1 MPDVRNLYIDDAVT
15 ELKKSDLDFHF
26 TYEDSETVEK
36 DHIIAQQIEPEQI
49 INKGTMVELYVSN
62 GTDLIDLSSMGLIGM
77 DPDCSNGTFR
87 PESDECSDPAG
98 LQRYSRSRKS
108 DPV

>member
-1 MPDVRNLYIDDAVT
+1 MPDVRNLYIDDVVT

-49 INKGTMVELYVSN
+49 TNKGTMVELYVSN
-62 GTDLIDLSSMGLIGM
+62 GTNLIDLSAMGPIGM
-77 DPDCSNGTFR
+77 DETAATQHF
-87 PESDECSDPAG
+87 
-98 LQRYSRSRKS
+98 
-108 DPV
+108 

>member
-1 MPDVRNLYIDDAVT
+1 MR
-15 ELKKSDLDFHF
+15 
-26 TYEDSETVEK
+26 TVEK

-77 DPDCSNGTFR
+77 DQTAAMALLDQNQMKAVIQQDY
-87 PESDECSDPAG
+87 SDTVE
-98 LQRYSRSRKS
+98 K
-108 DPV
+108 

>member
-1 MPDVRNLYIDDAVT
+1 MT

-62 GTDLIDLSSMGLIGM
+62 GTDLIDLSAMGLIGM
-77 DPDCSNGTFR
+77 DPVSYTHLHRHQSLTHLIVRGMK
-87 PESDECSDPAG
+87 G
-98 LQRYSRSRKS
+98 
-108 DPV
+108 

>member
-15 ELKKSDLDFHF
+15 ELKKSDLDFILLMRILRRWK
-26 TYEDSETVEK
+26 K

-49 INKGTMVELYVSN
+49 INKGTHGGIVCQQWNRSDRFNSIL
-62 GTDLIDLSSMGLIGM
+62 LIGM
-77 DPDCSNGTFR
+77 DQDCSNGTFR
-87 PESDECSDPAG
+87 PESDEGSDPAG